1 MKYGNT
7 GTENFVLRALSLA
20 GPIRPVSYVPPC
32 VVRRTVVDES
42 MTKIV
47 TAECLLAP
55 GSHLIIQGADA

>member
-7 GTENFVLRALSLA
+7 GTEIACCGLSRWRDPSAPSHMCL
-20 GPIRPVSYVPPC
+20 PVSC
-32 VVRRTVVDES
+32 GVVDES

>member
-32 VVRRTVVDES
+32 VSCGV
-42 MTKIV
+42 
-47 TAECLLAP
+47 
-55 GSHLIIQGADA
+55 Q